1 MQLSFETELD
11 ICNAFYLTDCLDE
24 TASDNH
30 EPIGEVVHKAPG
42 EDEAFTHQLNSEA
55 DPSVLYDFDV
65 GHSWE
70 NASATLKVVRQ
81 C

>member
-1 MQLSFETELD
+1 TELD

-24 TASDNH
+24 TASDNY

-55 DPSVLYDFDV
+55 DPSVLYTI
-65 GHSWE
+65 S
-70 NASATLKVVRQ
+70 TLGIRGKTRLPL
-81 C
+81 